1 MEEKVKSKKGKLYV
15 FASVMQI
22 ITNVFKVFMI
32 ISLIAVSIALL
43 ASPIYLKEMEKR
55 DPEQYVKE
63 LQEQLKNYSI
73 TVKNEA
79 NSEENYE
86 IKGNELSEVLSGK
99 DMSEVDAK
107 AMVKN
112 FKKLLITV
120 LIGALVIIVF
130 ILLIANKFIEFFKNI
145 KKSEEENTDIVSLE
159 NANVLKAISKRMLI
173 FIVVQ
178 FVIQVIYALLFEFKS
193 FSLGITLE
201 PIYILIFIYMIALIF
216 EKEAKKRDTVIEEEV
231 IKEEVVEENN

>member
-1 MEEKVKSKKGKLYV
+1 MEENVKSTKGKLYV
-15 FASVMQI
+15 FANIMQI

-55 DPEQYVKE
+55 DPEKYVKE

-73 TVKNEA
+73 TVKNAVNEK
-79 NSEENYE
+79 ENYE
-86 IKGNELSEVLSGK
+86 IKGNELSKMLSGK
-99 DMSEVDAK
+99 DISETDAK
-107 AMVKN
+107 EMLKG
-112 FKKLLITV
+112 FKIMLISV

-145 KKSEEENTDIVSLE
+145 KKAEEEKTDIVSLE
-159 NANVLKAISKRMLI
+159 NANVLKAISRRILI
-173 FIVVQ
+173 FILIQ
-178 FVIQVIYALLFEFKS
+178 FIMQVIYALLFEFKS
-193 FSLGITLE
+193 FSLGVTLE

-216 EKEAKKRDTVIEEEV
+216 EKEAKEKVQEE
-231 IKEEVVEENN
+231 IVE